1 MSKLIRNYFAILAM
15 FAQLLYSMVV
25 LSDDNPEEND
35 REAAW
40 QAEEDSGA
48 NDVIG
53 QQCNDYIG

>member
-1 MSKLIRNYFAILAM
+1 MSNLIRNYFAILAM
-15 FAQLLYSMVV
+15 FAITFSYSIVV
-25 LSDDNPEEND
+25 LSDDNPEENN

-53 QQCNDYIG
+53 QQ